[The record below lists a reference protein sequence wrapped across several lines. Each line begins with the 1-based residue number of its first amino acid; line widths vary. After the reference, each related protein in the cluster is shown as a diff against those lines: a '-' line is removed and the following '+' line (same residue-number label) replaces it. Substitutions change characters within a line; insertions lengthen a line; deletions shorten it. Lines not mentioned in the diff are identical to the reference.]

1 MIQCEPDFD
10 PMQSARCEWDEIS
23 KINRKVQIILKAWS
37 KGELKK
43 LKKKPYILFTCKKAG
58 ILGRC
63 ISGSLPESCTLSY
76 SLSTL
81 EKSDDVKFVFCL
93 PIFFSLDLKN
103 TFQNNPQ
110 NAVVFLFSFPFLFPN
125 ICLTAY

>member
-43 LKKKPYILFTCKKAG
+43 LKKKNPIYYSHAKKQG
-58 ILGRC
+58 
-63 ISGSLPESCTLSY
+63 
-76 SLSTL
+76 
-81 EKSDDVKFVFCL
+81 F
-93 PIFFSLDLKN
+93 
-103 TFQNNPQ
+103 
-110 NAVVFLFSFPFLFPN
+110 
-125 ICLTAY
+125 